1 MGWAIRKDKDEGS
14 QIGERP
20 YGERRSGGHGEL

>member
-14 QIGERP
+14 EIGGGP
-20 YGERRSGGHGEL
+20 YGESRSGGHGEL